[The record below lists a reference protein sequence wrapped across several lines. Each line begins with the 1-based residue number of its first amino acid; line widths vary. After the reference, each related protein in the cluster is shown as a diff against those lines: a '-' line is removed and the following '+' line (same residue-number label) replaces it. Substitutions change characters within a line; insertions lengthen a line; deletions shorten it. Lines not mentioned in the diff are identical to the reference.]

1 MAAVTAERGLAP
13 GPGVGMAPAGAA
25 AAVRGRGSFP
35 VWRWAILLIAGVYFL
50 LPLYAALRFAGLSGF
65 GAVFTQGGF
74 GSSLW
79 LSVRLA
85 AVTWT
90 ITMVLMVPTTVYV
103 HLRLPAWLPCW
114 LLEGITILPI
124 VIPPVVLIF
133 GVLQVMPL
141 ALRSTVWL
149 LAVEYVILAMPFA
162 YRALDAGLRSIDV
175 KTLTEASGSL
185 GVEVRFSAHLTMWR
199 VLLPNMR
206 TAILSATILIV
217 ALVLGEFTM
226 ASLDLQQT
234 FPVWIVLFDQ
244 LNAQISV
251 AASIVALLVTWFF
264 LMLITVIAT
273 RQSRRTGGAEVT
285 LFSVAPR
292 ETIGN

>member
-1 MAAVTAERGLAP
+1 VAALTKDLGIATAP
-13 GPGVGMAPAGAA
+13 PTPPARRRKRSFAA
-25 AAVRGRGSFP
+25 
-35 VWRWAILLIAGVYFL
+35 WRWVILLIAGVYFL
-50 LPLYAALRFAGLSGF
+50 LPLAAALRFAGLSAF
-65 GAVFTQGGF
+65 GGVFTTPGF

-79 LSVRLA
+79 LSVKLA
-85 AVTWT
+85 AVTWL
-90 ITMVLMVPTTVYV
+90 ITMVLMIPTTVYI
-103 HLRLPAWLPCW
+103 HLRLPQLRR

-124 VIPPVVLIF
+124 VIPPVVLIV

-141 ALRSTVWL
+141 ALRSSVWL
-149 LAVEYVILAMPFA
+149 LAIEYVVLTMPFA
-162 YRALDAGLRSIDV
+162 YRALDAGLRAIDV

-185 GVEVRFSAHLTMWR
+185 GAGWLTTLWR
-199 VLLPNMR
+199 VILPNLR
-206 TAILSATILIV
+206 TGLLSATILIV

-244 LNAQISV
+244 TNAQISV
-251 AASIVALLVTWFF
+251 AASIFALVVTWVV
-264 LMLITVIAT
+264 LMLITVVST
-273 RQSRRTGGAEVT
+273 RQSRRGGGGEVT